1 MTQDEIRL
9 SPGFDPISG
18 SKTAE
23 KGGGQ
28 QQGREDQALKGDWPN
43 GTQNGEA
50 EGEKSEKHNA
60 QGART
65 TLRVEQY
72 AYKHYRCQ
80 NQ

>member
-28 QQGREDQALKGDWPN
+28 QQGREDQALKGDWPDGTGNVDIN
-43 GTQNGEA
+43 GW
-50 EGEKSEKHNA
+50 
-60 QGART
+60 
-65 TLRVEQY
+65 
-72 AYKHYRCQ
+72 
-80 NQ
+80 